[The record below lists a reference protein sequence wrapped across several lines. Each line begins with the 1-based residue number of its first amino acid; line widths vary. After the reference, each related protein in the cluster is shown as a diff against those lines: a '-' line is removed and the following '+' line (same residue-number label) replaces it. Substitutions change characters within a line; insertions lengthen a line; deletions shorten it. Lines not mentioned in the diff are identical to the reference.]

1 MEHGKIVGS
10 IELLKELISC
20 TDPLYFWTYD
30 ANREL
35 LDTNCPEPL
44 LDTLF
49 TDTGCKDYMLAYG
62 QEHTAPLILSTQTG
76 LLWAAAFEKMEG
88 KTACTYVIG
97 PVFARESELSQ
108 FDRAWFPYDL
118 PVSTREKLMA
128 ALRALPIVF
137 AVNFFQYAV
146 MLHYCITGEKL
157 TRSALH
163 YQNNMEEAS
172 GSESHVR
179 HDRNGVYR
187 MEQALLDMVRTGNKD
202 HAHSIGRAASISTGV
217 GIHVGD
223 SLRHAKTSGTVFT
236 SLCVRAAIEGGVS
249 PETAY
254 SRGDAY
260 IDRIEGCR
268 TISEVTSAN
277 HTMYEDFIDLVH
289 QRKSSGAYSKRVQS
303 CVDYIQLHV
312 EEKISLEQLAA
323 RLGYSQY
330 YLSRKFKE
338 EVGNSINDY
347 IKAAKCERAKLL
359 LSNTDLSI
367 QEITKTLNFCNR
379 THFSKT
385 FQQIEGVTPVQYRA
399 ENQHL

>member
-1 MEHGKIVGS
+1 MEHNKIMDNIG
-10 IELLKELISC
+10 LLKELISC
-20 TDPLYFWTYD
+20 SDPLYFWMYD
-30 ANREL
+30 AEREL

-49 TDTGCKDYMLAYG
+49 ASTGCKDYMLVSG

-76 LLWAAAFEKMEG
+76 LMWAAAFEKADG
-88 KTACTYVIG
+88 KTAYTYVIG
-97 PVFARESELSQ
+97 PVFARESSLSQ
-108 FDRAWFPYDL
+108 FDRRWFPYDL
-118 PVSTREKLMA
+118 PASMREKLMTV
-128 ALRALPIVF
+128 LHSLPIVF

-157 TRSALH
+157 TRSSLH
-163 YQNNMEEAS
+163 YQNNMGETQES
-172 GSESHVR
+172 GNYLH

-187 MEQALLDMVRTGNKD
+187 TERALLEMVRTGNRD
-202 HAHSIGRAASISTGV
+202 HANSIGRAASISTGV

-260 IDRIEGCR
+260 IDRIEGCH
-268 TISEVTSAN
+268 TISEVTSVN
-277 HTMYEDFIDLVH
+277 HAMYEDFIDLVH
-289 QRKSSGAYSKRVQS
+289 QRKHNGALSKHIQS
-303 CVDYIQLHV
+303 CVDYIHIHA

-323 RLGYSQY
+323 RLSYSQY

-338 EVGNSINDY
+338 EVGCSINDY
-347 IKAAKCERAKLL
+347 IKTVKCQRAKLL

-367 QEITKTLNFCNR
+367 QEITTTLNFCTR

>member
-1 MEHGKIVGS
+1 MEHGKITNN
-10 IELLKELISC
+10 LDLFKELISC
-20 TDPLYFWTYD
+20 SDPLYFWMYD
-30 ANREL
+30 ANRKL

-62 QEHTAPLILSTQTG
+62 QEHTAPLILSAQAG
-76 LLWAAAFEKMEG
+76 LMWAAAFEKAEG
-88 KTACTYVIG
+88 KTAYTYVIG
-97 PVFARESELSQ
+97 PVFARESSLSQ
-108 FDRAWFPYDL
+108 FDRRWFPYDL
-118 PVSTREKLMA
+118 SVSMREKLMT
-128 ALRALPIVF
+128 ALRSLPIVF

-157 TRSALH
+157 TRSSLH
-163 YQNNMEEAS
+163 YQNNMEETSES
-172 GSESHVR
+172 GSRVQ

-187 MEQALLDMVRTGNKD
+187 TEQALLEMVRTGNRD
-202 HAHSIGRAASISTGV
+202 HANSIGRAASISTGV
-217 GIHVGD
+217 GTHVGD

-249 PETAY
+249 PEAAY

-268 TISEVTSAN
+268 TISEVTSVN

-289 QRKSSGAYSKRVQS
+289 QRKFIGAFSKRVQS

-338 EVGNSINDY
+338 EVGCSINDY
-347 IKAAKCERAKLL
+347 IKTAKCERARLL

-367 QEITKTLNFCNR
+367 QEITTTLNFCTR

-385 FQQIEGVTPVQYRA
+385 FRQIEGVTPAQYRA